1 MTCDAILERLD
12 EYVDGGLAE
21 AEFQEVERHLADC
34 AACRQQEKELRRLL
48 ALAAALPRAVAP
60 GRDLYPGILERLEP
74 RRVVS
79 LASRRRPWVVPT
91 LAAAATVLVAFGA
104 TLFRSTPD
112 RTPDAGA
119 APAGRV
125 VPAAAG
131 LPADLAAVELEYGRA
146 ASELREALDARRGT
160 LAPDTLEIVDRNL
173 RTIDTALEEI
183 RQALRQDP
191 ANADLAR
198 MLRSTHRRKVELL
211 QQVTRLA
218 S

>member
-48 ALAAALPRAVAP
+48 ALAAALPRALAP
-60 GRDLYPGILERLEP
+60 GRDLYPGIRERLEP
-74 RRVVS
+74 QRVVS
-79 LASRRRPWVVPT
+79 LASRRRVWLAPT

-104 TLFRSTPD
+104 TLFHSAGPAPGSTG
-112 RTPDAGA
+112 T
-119 APAGRV
+119 AGRV
-125 VPAAAG
+125 VPVAAG
-131 LPADLAAVELEYGRA
+131 LPADLAAVEVEYGRA
-146 ASELREALDARRGT
+146 ASELREALDARRAT

-173 RTIDTALEEI
+173 RTIDTALDEI
-183 RQALRQDP
+183 RRALRQDP
-191 ANADLAR
+191 ANPDLAR